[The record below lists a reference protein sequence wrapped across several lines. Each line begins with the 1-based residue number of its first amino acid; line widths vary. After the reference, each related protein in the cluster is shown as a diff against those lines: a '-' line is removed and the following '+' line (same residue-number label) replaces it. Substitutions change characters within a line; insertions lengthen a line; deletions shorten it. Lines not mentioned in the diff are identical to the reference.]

1 MRLDSI
7 AFRLIAASMAWTLLI
22 LPLAGFLIYSLYRE
36 DVQASFDARLEKL
49 ATAITID
56 SMLADARRPEIPTNR
71 YEPLFEVTHSGWYWQ
86 IMPIDKQGGLTL
98 RSASLATAT
107 LPSPLQ
113 LGYPPDPDS
122 NMRWRNDVGPDG
134 KSVRIVEVVDS
145 LGHQEGKPRYSIV
158 VAGPSEWLEYSVLT
172 FRTRLSLA
180 LAVAG
185 AALLALMLFQIRFG
199 LAPLQRVERALS
211 EIRSG
216 KATRLDG
223 AVPAEIEPLRDEI
236 NALIQSNEDIVDRA
250 RTQVGNLAHGL
261 KTPLAVITNEA
272 REHKGPLGQ
281 KVVQQAQIMSDQ
293 VQHYLER
300 ASMVARVAVI
310 GRVTPLREV
319 VDPLVRALGKINQ
332 GKGLEITVYCP
343 DDALFQGEKHDLE
356 EMLGNLLD
364 NACKWA
370 STRVRLEAKLVKS
383 ERHTGRRR
391 LNIVIE
397 DDGPGLSDEQ
407 RARIGKRGLR
417 LDETKPGSGLGLS
430 IVIDLAQSYRGTLSL
445 DAAKLGGLRAQLD
458 LPAA

>member
-98 RSASLATAT
+98 RSASLATAN

-134 KSVRIVEVVDS
+134 ESVRIVEVVDS

-223 AVPAEIEPLRDEI
+223 AVPAEIEPLRNEI

-261 KTPLAVITNEA
+261 KT
-272 REHKGPLGQ
+272 
-281 KVVQQAQIMSDQ
+281 S
-293 VQHYLER
+293 
-300 ASMVARVAVI
+300 
-310 GRVTPLREV
+310 
-319 VDPLVRALGKINQ
+319 
-332 GKGLEITVYCP
+332 
-343 DDALFQGEKHDLE
+343 
-356 EMLGNLLD
+356 
-364 NACKWA
+364 
-370 STRVRLEAKLVKS
+370 
-383 ERHTGRRR
+383 
-391 LNIVIE
+391 
-397 DDGPGLSDEQ
+397 
-407 RARIGKRGLR
+407 
-417 LDETKPGSGLGLS
+417 
-430 IVIDLAQSYRGTLSL
+430 
-445 DAAKLGGLRAQLD
+445 LGGD
-458 LPAA
+458 YE